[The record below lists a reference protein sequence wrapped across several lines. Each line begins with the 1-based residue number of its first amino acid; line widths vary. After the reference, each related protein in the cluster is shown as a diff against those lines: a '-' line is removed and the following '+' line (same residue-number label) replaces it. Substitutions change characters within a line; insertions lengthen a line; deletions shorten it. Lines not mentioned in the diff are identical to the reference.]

1 MAGWT
6 SAPMLPQL
14 KNMPTLILMG
24 RRDGVVPAAH
34 GQAIADLI
42 DGAILEVVPGSHLF
56 PFTHAANTA
65 ARISAFL
72 EQPAEATAEQAAA

>member
-1 MAGWT
+1 
-6 SAPMLPQL
+6 MLPQL

-42 DGAILEVVPGSHLF
+42 DGAILEVVLGSHLF